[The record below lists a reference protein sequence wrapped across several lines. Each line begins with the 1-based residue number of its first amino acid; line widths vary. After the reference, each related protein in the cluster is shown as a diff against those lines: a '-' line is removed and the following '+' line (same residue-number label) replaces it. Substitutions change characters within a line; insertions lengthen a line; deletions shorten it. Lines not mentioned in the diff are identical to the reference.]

1 MKTTPFQNL
10 PRRLQAGIILKYAG
24 LLINP
29 ILCFP
34 AIIILSA
41 IAFSGQSR
49 IPPITPI
56 IVFLIWYAILAAWVW
71 TVECRINPAL
81 RRHLAG
87 RPGSQASNLF
97 NSETLPFY

>member
-1 MKTTPFQNL
+1 M
-10 PRRLQAGIILKYAG
+10 PRRLQAGVLLKYAG
-24 LLINP
+24 LAINP
-29 ILCFP
+29 IFCFP

-41 IAFSGQSR
+41 IDFSDQSR

-56 IVFLIWYAILAAWVW
+56 ITFLTWYAILAGWVW
-71 TVECRINPAL
+71 AVERRINPAL

-87 RPGSQASNLF
+87 RPGSQAQNLF